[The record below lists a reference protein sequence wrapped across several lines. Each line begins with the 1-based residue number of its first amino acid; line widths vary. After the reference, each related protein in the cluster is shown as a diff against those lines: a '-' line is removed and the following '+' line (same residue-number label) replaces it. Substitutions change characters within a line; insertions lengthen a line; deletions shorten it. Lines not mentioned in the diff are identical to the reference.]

1 MKREKRPKETMKILL
16 RLLSYLIKEKKIL
29 LFVFFLIVV
38 YTLCN
43 LIGSYLLRPIINDAI
58 IPKDIEKLI
67 RLLLLLASVYLG
79 AALTLWLQYRILNI
93 IGQRTVANLRKD
105 LFNKMERLP
114 VKFFDT
120 HQHGEVMSRFTN
132 DMDRVSEVLTET
144 LSDMLTNVLSLIG
157 VLIMMLYISPLLTLT
172 TVIIVPLML
181 MLARLVVKRS
191 KYFFREQQ
199 KSLGEMNGY
208 VEEIITGQKTVKIF
222 SHEQIAEEEFD
233 LHNEQLKERA
243 RNAQLFSGL
252 MMPLMQNL
260 NTLNFVFVSIIGG
273 LLAILRGFDLGGL
286 AAFLQYSR
294 QFGRPINELSAQY
307 NTLQAAIAGAERIF
321 RLMDELPEG
330 EQDSANTLH
339 QMSEIKGEIVFKEV
353 NFSYLPD
360 VPVLRKISLHAI
372 PGKKIALVGS
382 TGAGKTTIFNVLPR
396 FYEIDAGEIDIDG
409 VAQNQIKRSLLR
421 RSMALVLQD
430 THLFTGTVME
440 NIRYGKLDAT
450 DDEVVEAAKLA
461 AAHSFIEKLPQGYQT
476 ELNDDAANLSQGQ
489 RQLLNIARAAIADP
503 PILLLDEA
511 TSDVDSRTELLIQR
525 GMDRLMSGRTTLII
539 AHRLSTVKN
548 ADEILVIEN
557 GMIVER
563 GVHSEL
569 LLRKGRYFQ
578 LYTREPIQH
587 QVDC

>member
-1 MKREKRPKETMKILL
+1 MKILL
-16 RLLSYLIKEKKIL
+16 RLLSYLAKEKKIL
-29 LFVFFLIVV
+29 FFAFFLIILS
-38 YTLCN
+38 TLCS
-43 LIGSYLLRPIINDAI
+43 LMGSYLLRPIINDAI
-58 IPKDIEKLI
+58 IPKDMDKLI
-67 RLLLLLASVYLG
+67 RLLIFLGSVYVGG
-79 AALTLWLQYRILNI
+79 ALAVWLQYRILNI
-93 IGQRTVANLRKD
+93 AGQRTVANLRKD
-105 LFNKMERLP
+105 LFVKMERLP
-114 VKFFDT
+114 LQFFDT
-120 HQHGEVMSRFTN
+120 HQHGELMSRFTN

-157 VLIMMLYISPLLTLT
+157 VFVMMLYISPLLTLT
-172 TVIIVPLML
+172 TVIMVPLML
-181 MLARLVVKRS
+181 LLARLVVKKS
-191 KYFFREQQ
+191 KYYFRGQQ
-199 KSLGEMNGY
+199 KSLGEINGY
-208 VEEIITGQKTVKIF
+208 VEEIITGQKTVKVF
-222 SHEQIAEEEFD
+222 CHEKVAEEEFD
-233 LHNEQLKERA
+233 VFNKNLKEKA
-243 RNAQLFSGL
+243 KKAQLFSGL

-260 NTLNFVFVSIIGG
+260 NTLNFVIVSIVGG

-330 EQDSANTLH
+330 TQETVKSIPLKN
-339 QMSEIKGEIVFKEV
+339 EIRGDITFDHVH
-353 NFSYLPD
+353 FSYVPD
-360 VPVLRKISLHAI
+360 VPVLKDLSLHAV

-396 FYEIDAGEIDIDG
+396 FYDISSGEITIDG
-409 VAQNQIKRSLLR
+409 MAQNQINRSELR

-430 THLFTGTVME
+430 THLFTGSVME

-450 DDEVVEAAKLA
+450 DEEVVAAAKLA
-461 AAHSFIEKLPQGYQT
+461 AAHTFIEKLPKGYQT
-476 ELNDDAANLSQGQ
+476 ELQDDASNLSQGQ

-511 TSDVDSRTELLIQR
+511 TSDIDSRTELLIQK
-525 GMDRLMSGRTTLII
+525 GMDRLMKGRTSLII

-563 GVHSEL
+563 GNHSEL
-569 LLRKGRYFQ
+569 LAKKGRYYQ
-578 LYTREPIQH
+578 LYTEAEES
-587 QVDC
+587 